1 MSEQYENK
9 LEEMDRVE
17 SAEIVARGITKG
29 AKYLSYPITD
39 ITSQLSSLADEC
51 GLEEDMDYYLNDVR
65 EAENKLES
73 AFYRCEEVFADK
85 IRSLE
90 DELQDM
96 EDKESEYDRV

>member
-1 MSEQYENK
+1 MSEQHENK

-17 SAEIVARGITKG
+17 SAKYEARGITKG

-73 AFYRCEEVFADK
+73 AFYRCEEVFAD
-85 IRSLE
+85 RRRELE
-90 DELQDM
+90 EELY
-96 EDKESEYDRV
+96 ELEESEHDE

>member
-1 MSEQYENK
+1 MSEQHENK

-73 AFYRCEEVFADK
+73 AFYRCEEVFAD
-85 IRSLE
+85 RRRELE
-90 DELQDM
+90 EELYELEENEHDE
-96 EDKESEYDRV
+96 